1 MRVVGMDV
9 HVRNSFLHVTE
20 ADGQLLR
27 RGRVGNTLGEISKF
41 LGEIPGRDQPMRV
54 VLESTTN
61 SRAIQRMML
70 EYGKQAGVEVQAQ
83 VLDARK
89 LRVIAES
96 VSKCD
101 RQDPAV
107 LNELA
112 RSNYKLPAC
121 YIPDDEMFAL
131 REHLRARSDLV
142 RMRTML
148 KNRIHSILHR
158 RGILNPLK
166 DLFTKDGRKWL
177 GEIKLDEAGRLILD
191 GYLSTL
197 DQLTQT
203 IDEST
208 SALTRLSKSQRWCKQ
223 VALLKTM
230 PGVGPITSLT
240 ILAELGDIHRFKSR
254 AAVSNYTGIVPV
266 VRDSNEKKFSGH
278 ITHRGPA
285 HLRSVLVEAAWTSVG
300 RVPQYG
306 VIYQRIAAKRAKQIA
321 IVAVARRMLEDAW
334 TMLIRDEVFRS
345 MTVTTDVTDVRSV
358 STAADEKSAA
368 AVTRPV
374 AG

>member
-101 RQDPAV
+101 RQDAAV